1 MNARDRRRF
10 ARSVRVEVTGS
21 RLRVVGPHRFGLLA
35 SADLDGVGYLV
46 SATERLLSLGGRPA
60 YRYRGTLRALRRWLA
75 SAPPSRSA
83 PSP

>member
-21 RLRVVGPHRFGLLA
+21 RLRVVAPGFGLLA
-35 SADLDGVGYLV
+35 CSDLDGVGYLV
-46 SATERLLSLGGRPA
+46 TETERLLSLGGRPA

-75 SAPPSRSA
+75 SAPPSPAA
-83 PSP
+83 P